1 MKIFELIFNFIDAIL
16 LLIKYKFLDIFW
28 FYFWIFWCGEIVFY
42 TVEKLLEIQTIVR
55 WYDLA
60 WLMVI
65 FVMAFLT
72 SYRLYVVIIKNI
84 MEQTKCGS

>member
-16 LLIKYKFLDIFW
+16 LLINYKFLDIFW
-28 FYFWIFWCGEIVFY
+28 FYFWIFWCGEMVIY
-42 TVEKLLEIQTIVR
+42 SVERLLKMPNTTQ

-72 SYRLYVVIIKNI
+72 SYRLYVISIKNI
-84 MEQTKCGS
+84 MEQTK

>member
-16 LLIKYKFLDIFW
+16 LLINYKFLDIFW
-28 FYFWIFWCGEIVFY
+28 FYFWIFWCGEMVIY
-42 TVEKLLEIQTIVR
+42 SVERLLKMPNTTQ

-72 SYRLYVVIIKNI
+72 SYRLYVISIKNI
-84 MEQTKCGS
+84 IEQTK

>member
-1 MKIFELIFNFIDAIL
+1 MKIVDYWLSFMDAIL
-16 LLIKYKFLDIFW
+16 LLLNYRFLDIFW
-28 FYFWIFWCGEIVFY
+28 FYFWIFLCGEMVIY
-42 TVEKLLEIQTIVR
+42 SVEKLLKTPNTTQ

-72 SYRLYVVIIKNI
+72 SYRLYVVSIKNI
-84 MEQTKCGS
+84 MEQTK

>member
-1 MKIFELIFNFIDAIL
+1 MKIFEHIFNFIDAIL
-16 LLIKYKFLDIFW
+16 LLLKYKFLDIFW
-28 FYFWIFWCGEIVFY
+28 FYFWIFLCGEMVIY
-42 TVEKLLEIQTIVR
+42 SVEKLLKMPNTTQ

-72 SYRLYVVIIKNI
+72 SYRLYVVSLKSIV
-84 MEQTKCGS
+84 ESTK

>member
-16 LLIKYKFLDIFW
+16 LLINYKFLYIFW
-28 FYFWIFWCGEIVFY
+28 FYFWIFWCGEMVVY
-42 TVEKLLEIQTIVR
+42 TVEKLLNMPSTTQ

-72 SYRLYVVIIKNI
+72 SYRLYVISIKNI
-84 MEQTKCGS
+84 ME